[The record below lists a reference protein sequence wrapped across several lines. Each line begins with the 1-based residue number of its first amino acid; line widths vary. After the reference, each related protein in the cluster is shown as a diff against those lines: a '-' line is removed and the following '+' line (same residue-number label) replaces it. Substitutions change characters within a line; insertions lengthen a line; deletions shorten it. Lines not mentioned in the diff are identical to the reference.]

1 MALRALPENLINQ
14 IAAGEVVERP
24 ASALKELVEN
34 SLDAGATR
42 LDVHI
47 RGGGKNL
54 LSVQDNGSGMT
65 AQELLLAV
73 ERHTTSKLSD
83 EDLWNIR
90 TFGFRGEALPSIGAI
105 SRLFISSRISS
116 QDMGWKLKVE
126 GGLKSGVEPVSHSLG
141 TRVEVRDLFY
151 ATPARLKFLKADA
164 TETSHALEILTR
176 IAMAHPQVSFF
187 MKEDERDLLSVSCVS
202 ESLFAEE
209 DQFFQRIRDIMGKEF
224 SENALPLSM
233 ERNGVRIFGLI
244 SLPTLHRGGAS
255 HQYLFVNKRPVKDR
269 MIQAAVRDSYQ
280 DLIPHGRYPMYALF
294 LDVPNDLVDV
304 NVHPSKTEVRF
315 REGGM
320 VRGTLTGALK
330 TTLGGAYH
338 KTSSTISQETLASF
352 KKPSFQREGFS
363 RDTFYSKPFSQ
374 SSYSQNAFDRQL
386 FEPSPASYPSSLAG
400 MDVPMGRSFL
410 KEEEP
415 FEAQQAALTYPLGMA
430 VAQFHE
436 TYIVAQTNDGIVL
449 VDQHAA
455 HERLVYEKLKKL
467 FSEEKIERQSLL
479 IPEVVE
485 LQSEEISC
493 LLEHLSD
500 LEAFGLILEPFGGNA
515 VLIREVPALLG
526 DFDLKSL
533 VKDLVDELKDL
544 ESHHT
549 LKERLHE
556 VCSSIACHGSVRA
569 GKRMNLLEMNALLRD
584 MEKTPFSGQCN
595 HGRPTY
601 VELKLKD
608 VERLFGRS

>member
-34 SLDAGATR
+34 ALDAGATR
-42 LDVHI
+42 LDVQI
-47 RGGGKNL
+47 RGGGKTL

-65 AQELLLAV
+65 PEELNLAV

-83 EDLWNIR
+83 EDLWNIN

-105 SRLFISSRISS
+105 SRLLISSRVSN

-126 GGLKSGVEPVSHSLG
+126 GGLKSEVEPLPHSQG
-141 TRVEVRDLFY
+141 TRVEIRDLFF
-151 ATPARLKFLKADA
+151 ATPARLKFLKTDA
-164 TETSHALEILTR
+164 TETAHALEIITR
-176 IAMAHPQVSFF
+176 IAMAHPHVSFS
-187 MKEDERDLLSVSCVS
+187 MKEDDRDLLTVSGVS
-202 ESLFAEE
+202 EALFSGE

-233 ERNGVRIFGLI
+233 DRNGIRLFGLI

-269 MIQAAVRDSYQ
+269 MIQAAIRDSYQ
-280 DLIPHGRYPMYALF
+280 DLIPHGRYPLYALF
-294 LDVPNDLVDV
+294 LEVPNEIVDV

-320 VRGTLTGALK
+320 IRGSVTGALK
-330 TTLGGAYH
+330 TTLGSAYH
-338 KTSSTISQETLASF
+338 KTSSTIAQETLESF
-352 KKPSFQREGFS
+352 KRPSFQRESFSKEMFS
-363 RDTFYSKPFSQ
+363 RGPSSSA
-374 SSYSQNAFDRQL
+374 SSYGAFDLKRAPMSESQNTS
-386 FEPSPASYPSSLAG
+386 PSLTG
-400 MDVPMGRSFL
+400 MDLPMGRTFF
-410 KEEEP
+410 KEEAS
-415 FEAQQAALTYPLGMA
+415 FEKEHENMAYPLGMA
-430 VAQFHE
+430 IAQFHE
-436 TYIVAQTNDGIVL
+436 TYVVAQTQDGIVI

-467 FSEEKIERQSLL
+467 FSGESIERQSLL
-479 IPEVVE
+479 IPEVIE
-485 LQSEEISC
+485 LQPEEVTC
-493 LLEHLSD
+493 LLQHLDD
-500 LEAFGLILEPFGGNA
+500 LAYFGLILEPFGGNA
-515 VLIREVPALLG
+515 VLVREAPALLG
-526 DFDLKSL
+526 NFDMKGL
-533 VKDLVDELKDL
+533 VKDLVDELKEL
-544 ESHHT
+544 ETHHT

-556 VCSSIACHGSVRA
+556 VCSSMACHGSVRA
-569 GKRMNLLEMNALLRD
+569 GKRMNLPEMNALLRE

-608 VERLFGRS
+608 IERLFGRS